1 LLNLGGVNAGMSP
14 LPCCVIP
21 HGMRVPVAVRLIV
34 ANRKSSYFAVNF
46 TYYLSGHE
54 STMCNVYWTSLLSAD
69 SICCTFSILWSFHFV
84 PILVLCWNVECN
96 DIIVCF
102 QLFDVNI
109 DCISQSTQDTSTFR
123 STLLNHQALLFLF
136 QVIGHLHVKLN
147 LNEKHIV

>member
-1 LLNLGGVNAGMSP
+1 M
-14 LPCCVIP
+14 
-21 HGMRVPVAVRLIV
+21 
-34 ANRKSSYFAVNF
+34 
-46 TYYLSGHE
+46 
-54 STMCNVYWTSLLSAD
+54 
-69 SICCTFSILWSFHFV
+69 
-84 PILVLCWNVECN
+84 LCWNVECN